1 LEDNKEQAEEAEVKI
16 IMEIE
21 PGKKCWQYRDFLEFV
36 YPFNSAVLREIN
48 NLHLKR
54 YPKL

>member
-21 PGKKCWQYRDFLEFV
+21 PGKKCWQYRDFWSLSIRLTLLF
-36 YPFNSAVLREIN
+36 
-48 NLHLKR
+48 
-54 YPKL
+54 